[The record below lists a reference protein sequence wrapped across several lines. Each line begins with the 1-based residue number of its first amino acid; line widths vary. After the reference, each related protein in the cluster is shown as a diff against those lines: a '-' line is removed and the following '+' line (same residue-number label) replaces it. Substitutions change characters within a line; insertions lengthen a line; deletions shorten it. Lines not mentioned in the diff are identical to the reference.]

1 MVDETYHRPYNGA
14 AMSKKPN
21 IIFVLSDDLS
31 YADIGCYGQKKIK
44 TPHIDSLARDGVCFS
59 QAYAGASICAPS
71 RSCLITGKHLG
82 HTRVREHGQ
91 KVDDKSGSYQES
103 LRPDDETLGDVMKSA
118 GYVTGTIGK
127 WGVGIP
133 GTEGVPYKGGFAEPT
148 T

>member
-1 MVDETYHRPYNGA
+1 MLWPEEDQDSAYRQLGA
-14 AMSKKPN
+14 GWNA
-21 IIFVLSDDLS
+21 L
-31 YADIGCYGQKKIK
+31 YARLFGGLYMY
-44 TPHIDSLARDGVCFS
+44 TR
-59 QAYAGASICAPS
+59 

-82 HTRVREHGQ
+82 HTRVREQGQ
-91 KVDDKSGSYQES
+91 KVDDKGGSYQER